1 MTNQVS
7 LLNFYLESFF
17 CDWNIFQLRENVNDD
32 GHVDNLKNCHTFRL
46 LFVIALR
53 LRIESIKR
61 PGKATICITWFLFY
75 YYYSTSGWISLSRW
89 NLTLEQLT
97 EATFFVLMCL
107 LNNGPSQMQSQL
119 KWGSRATDLQ
129 ETRCYCGKLSFQHF
143 LPVIKANPDIVYIRY
158 KDKSYQS

>member
-53 LRIESIKR
+53 LRIDSIKR
-61 PGKATICITWFLFY
+61 PGKATICIT
-75 YYYSTSGWISLSRW
+75 
-89 NLTLEQLT
+89 
-97 EATFFVLMCL
+97 
-107 LNNGPSQMQSQL
+107 
-119 KWGSRATDLQ
+119 
-129 ETRCYCGKLSFQHF
+129 
-143 LPVIKANPDIVYIRY
+143 
-158 KDKSYQS
+158 